1 MALLVSPVLTRSSNA
16 CRTCY
21 CSRCALRASE
31 VIGIARRELALLF
44 ARVERRKGAKPEA
57 WRAVGAAWVQ
67 VLHCK
72 VCILLDVET
81 RRSATKLALQQASD
95 CLEVGGGQQHL
106 HQPTAGS
113 SSAVS
118 DGAAGFSHAASY
130 FLSLWKHTSHPMSC
144 FSSRCSES

>member
-1 MALLVSPVLTRSSNA
+1 MFPVLMHSINVF
-16 CRTCY
+16 RTCY
-21 CSRCALRASE
+21 CSRCALRAGE
-31 VIGIARRELALLF
+31 VIGIAWRELALLF

-95 CLEVGGGQQHL
+95 CLEVGGAWQFFAL
-106 HQPTAGS
+106 DTLPA
-113 SSAVS
+113 
-118 DGAAGFSHAASY
+118 
-130 FLSLWKHTSHPMSC
+130 P
-144 FSSRCSES
+144 SRQRFCCL